1 MFSRE
6 KNTRSLVKAIT
17 FRAAIMVADFIVVF
31 AITRRYDITIG
42 VMLATNFLSTII
54 YYGHE
59 RVWNG
64 IRWGK

>member
-17 FRAAIMVADFIVVF
+17 FRSAIMVADFIVVF

-42 VMLATNFLSTII
+42 VMLATNFLSTLI

-59 RVWNG
+59 RVWSTV
-64 IRWGK
+64 RWGK

>member
-1 MFSRE
+1 MFYRE
-6 KNTRSLVKAIT
+6 KNTRSLAKAIT
-17 FRAAIMVADFIVVF
+17 FRATIMVVDFIVVF
-31 AITRRYDITIG
+31 AITRRYDITLG
-42 VMLATNFLSTII
+42 VMLATNFLSTLI